1 MPWTYFPGSTLVQS
15 AGHNWN
21 VLLRYME
28 IDRADTAS
36 ARHSLSA
43 TPQEPVDLQLT
54 HHRITTISRF
64 QIGLGLR
71 NLDDDLTGESS
82 TDVMAFVQ
90 WTLE

>member
-1 MPWTYFPGSTLVQS
+1 
-15 AGHNWN
+15 
-21 VLLRYME
+21 ME
-28 IDRADTAS
+28 INRAETPS

-43 TPQEPVDLQLT
+43 APQELIDLQLT
-54 HHRITTISRF
+54 HHKITTIGRFHSRF

-82 TDVMAFVQ
+82 SDVAAFVQ